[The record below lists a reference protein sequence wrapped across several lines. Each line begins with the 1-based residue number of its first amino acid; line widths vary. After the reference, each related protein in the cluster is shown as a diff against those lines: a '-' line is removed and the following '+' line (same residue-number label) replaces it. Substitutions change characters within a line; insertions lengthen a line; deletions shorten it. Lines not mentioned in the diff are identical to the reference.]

1 MRKRV
6 LITGGSGFVG
16 SNLARRALADGH
28 EVHLILRPG
37 HRPWRLDGIAG
48 EVQTHVADLTSPDE
62 MRESVAKARP
72 DWVFHLAAFGAYPAQ
87 TDLREM
93 VDTNLLGCAA
103 LIEACASR
111 GVEAFV
117 NAGSSSEYGEKDHS
131 PSEEE
136 LLEPNSAY
144 AITKAAATHLVQFTA
159 RARNL
164 NAVTVRLWSI
174 YGPYEEPTRLIPTLL
189 IHALAGRWP
198 PLVAPDTARDFVFVN
213 DAVDALLRVAATAGL
228 PPGSV
233 YNLCSGEQSTVRRVV
248 EEVRRLTGIGVPPV
262 WNTMPARAWD
272 TKTWIGSPERM
283 AKDVGFRIRTG
294 LQSGLEQTRRWFR
307 EEPRQAAFYEERI
320 LSAGRANG

>member
-1 MRKRV
+1 MGKRV

-16 SNLARRALADGH
+16 ANLSRRALEDGH

-37 HRPWRLDGIAG
+37 HRPWRIEGIAG
-48 EVQTHVADLTSPDE
+48 EVETHVANLTNPEE
-62 MRESVAKARP
+62 MRELVERARP

-103 LIEACASR
+103 LVEACAAG

-117 NAGSSSEYGEKDHS
+117 NAGTSSEYGEKDHA
-131 PSEEE
+131 PMEDE

-144 AITKAAATHLVQFTA
+144 AITKSAATHYVRFAAQA
-159 RARNL
+159 KNL

-174 YGPYEEPTRLIPTLL
+174 YGPYEEPTRLIPTML

-198 PLVAPDTARDFVFVN
+198 PLVAPDTARDFVFVD
-213 DAVDALLRVAATAGL
+213 DAVDALLRVAATANL
-228 PPGSV
+228 PKGSV

-248 EEVRRLTGIGVPPV
+248 EEVQRLAGVDLPPV

-272 TKTWIGSPERM
+272 TKTWVGSPERM
-283 AKDVGFRIRTG
+283 AKDVGFRVSTR
-294 LQSGLEQTRRWFR
+294 LQSGLEQTLRWFR
-307 EEPRQAAFYEERI
+307 EEPRRAAWYSERI
-320 LSAGRANG
+320 LSAGRAAG

>member
-1 MRKRV
+1 MGKRV

-16 SNLARRALADGH
+16 ANLARRALADGH
-28 EVHLILRPG
+28 EVHLILRPR
-37 HRPWRLDGIAG
+37 HRPWRIEGIAR

-62 MRESVAKARP
+62 MRHLVEKARP
-72 DWVFHLAAFGAYPAQ
+72 EWVFHLAAFGAYPAQ

-93 VDTNLLGCAA
+93 VDTNLLGAA
-103 LIEACASR
+103 TLIEACASR

-117 NAGSSSEYGEKDHS
+117 NAGSSSEYGEKDH
-131 PSEEE
+131 PPAEDEV
-136 LLEPNSAY
+136 LEPNSAY
-144 AITKAAATHLVQFTA
+144 ATTKAAATHLVRFTA
-159 RARNL
+159 QTRNL

-189 IHALAGRWP
+189 IHARAGRWP
-198 PLVAPDTARDFVFVN
+198 PLVAPDTARDFVFAD

-233 YNLCSGEQSTVRRVV
+233 YNLCSGEQSTVRDVV
-248 EEVRRLTGIGVPPV
+248 EEVRRLTGVDVPPV

-272 TKTWIGSPERM
+272 TKIWVGSPQRM
-283 AKDVGFRIRTG
+283 AKDVGFRVRTG
-294 LQSGLEQTRRWFR
+294 LRRGLEQTLRWFR

-320 LSAGRANG
+320 LSTGRAAG